1 MGLLV
6 ICPMLAISNKMGS
19 KNRPQ
24 KIKIIMKN
32 RFFTFA
38 LEMFLGHLE
47 GVGWSPACEKY
58 VFLALV
64 LLKVL
69 ANDYTLRS
77 KSRSGR

>member
-1 MGLLV
+1 MT
-6 ICPMLAISNKMGS
+6 
-19 KNRPQ
+19 
-24 KIKIIMKN
+24 N

-47 GVGWSPACEKY
+47 GVGWSPACEKD

-77 KSRSGR
+77 KSRLVWIATEIRRDCKILVTTNLG